1 MELSRLPSTGK
12 AEWSEFR
19 LTRECAQLAGSPP
32 VGKAFRL
39 CRQLEAPDPKGSGAA
54 CAQRKSLFDST
65 GNVSYDTREKRH
77 ERSATHG

>member
-19 LTRECAQLAGSPP
+19 LTRECAQQAGSPP

-39 CRQLEAPDPKGSGAA
+39 CRQLDAPGHPGAFLLP
-54 CAQRKSLFDST
+54 QR
-65 GNVSYDTREKRH
+65 G
-77 ERSATHG
+77 

>member
-19 LTRECAQLAGSPP
+19 LTRECAQQAASPP

-39 CRQLEAPDPKGSGAA
+39 CRQLASGQKAARAFGKNLAKTAGMAYTGWDSITVEKGEG
-54 CAQRKSLFDST
+54 LP
-65 GNVSYDTREKRH
+65 
-77 ERSATHG
+77 